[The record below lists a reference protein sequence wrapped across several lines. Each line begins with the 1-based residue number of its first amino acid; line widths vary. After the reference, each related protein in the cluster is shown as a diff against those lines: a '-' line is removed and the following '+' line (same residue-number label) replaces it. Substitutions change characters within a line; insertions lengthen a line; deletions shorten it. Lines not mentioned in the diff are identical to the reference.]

1 LNSRFFFTEFNGDN
15 QRKLPLPNPW
25 RIRASGKII
34 RNLPITLYSDDT
46 SGNVSKK
53 WNKHIS
59 FYFTLSGLPPHI
71 SNQEYNCHF
80 LSTSNR
86 ASVLEMAEQIVDEMK

>member
-1 LNSRFFFTEFNGDN
+1 LITEFNGER
-15 QRKLPLPNPW
+15 QRKLLLPNPW
-25 RIRASGKII
+25 CIKAGGKII
-34 RNLPITLYSDDT
+34 QNLPINLYADDT

-71 SNQEYNCHF
+71 SNQE
-80 LSTSNR
+80 
-86 ASVLEMAEQIVDEMK
+86 